1 MNHRDA
7 ELQKWKT
14 GLTASRKAGR
24 WRTSRRDMNGKGGAK
39 VVAGVPLA
47 IEPGGIAA
55 DRAAEPAVAISRRSL
70 MLMRSFAIP
79 NP

>member
-1 MNHRDA
+1 
-7 ELQKWKT
+7 
-14 GLTASRKAGR
+14 
-24 WRTSRRDMNGKGGAK
+24 MNGKGGAK